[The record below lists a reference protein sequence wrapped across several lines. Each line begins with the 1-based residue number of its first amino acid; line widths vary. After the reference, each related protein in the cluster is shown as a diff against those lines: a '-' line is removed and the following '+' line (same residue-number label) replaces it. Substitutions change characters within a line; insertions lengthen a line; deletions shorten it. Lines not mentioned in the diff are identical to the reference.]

1 MAGRRGHHRR
11 RATSFEDDLGGWTIA
26 GAPPDSPPNSA
37 EPGRATAEDFP
48 VGAAVTTRSTVMLGF
63 GLENVAPGDRAP
75 LMGRILDYLLPGGGP
90 GRVYLPALR
99 IGGVRP

>member
-1 MAGRRGHHRR
+1 
-11 RATSFEDDLGGWTIA
+11 
-26 GAPPDSPPNSA
+26 
-37 EPGRATAEDFP
+37 
-48 VGAAVTTRSTVMLGF
+48 VTTRSTVMLGF